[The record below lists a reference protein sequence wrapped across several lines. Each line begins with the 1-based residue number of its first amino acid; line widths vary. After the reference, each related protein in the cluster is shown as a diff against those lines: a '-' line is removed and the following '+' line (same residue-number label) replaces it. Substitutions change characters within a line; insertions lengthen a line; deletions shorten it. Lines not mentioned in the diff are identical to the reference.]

1 MIHPRLNVRSVRV
14 NRGVKMKMNS
24 EQCIADWFRSAEGCE
39 VAPART
45 QGDSNAIYDVTTQRQ
60 NTSQHQSTR
69 QQFDSLYLYQNRF
82 Y

>member
-1 MIHPRLNVRSVRV
+1 
-14 NRGVKMKMNS
+14 MNS

>member
-1 MIHPRLNVRSVRV
+1 
-14 NRGVKMKMNS
+14 MNS
-24 EQCIADWFRSAEGCE
+24 EQCIADWFRSAEGCK

-69 QQFDSLYLYQNRF
+69 QQFDSLYLYQNHF